1 MLTLCQSSV
10 SNTRS
15 SKSSS
20 GGEQWGEIEGGGV
33 AAGACSRSIASLHS
47 RTFPHVRPVTPR
59 MLRPPRQ
66 LCPRPH
72 TRSPSHL
79 SHPKLDAAA
88 IAEVLGGAEH
98 SALIDIHESGRY
110 LLFGNDDYVETLN

>member
-1 MLTLCQSSV
+1 MAPRYAV
-10 SNTRS
+10 
-15 SKSSS
+15 
-20 GGEQWGEIEGGGV
+20 
-33 AAGACSRSIASLHS
+33 AGASPRSVASLHS
-47 RTFPHVRPVTPR
+47 RTFPHARPVTPR

-66 LCPRPH
+66 LCQCPH

>member
-1 MLTLCQSSV
+1 MTTSRSLLRLGANGVKDSHVNSLSELCQ
-10 SNTRS
+10 
-15 SKSSS
+15 
-20 GGEQWGEIEGGGV
+20 QH
-33 AAGACSRSIASLHS
+33 SI
-47 RTFPHVRPVTPR
+47 VKVK
-59 MLRPPRQ
+59 
-66 LCPRPH
+66 
-72 TRSPSHL
+72 L